1 MINKAE
7 LIRKIIKLSGIE
19 VSDAKTFFEIFLSKI
34 AAYLK
39 PGEALKINEVG
50 VFLLKN
56 RIKKNADEELNNNL
70 SNLYLAYYTPESW
83 REFYLTTEKA
93 FSNDNGNLIF
103 NIPNN
108 IFSLTSPID
117 SYFSLSFGK
126 PVIPL
131 NINSYQPE
139 VSVSPAEIK
148 KEYEIFANKIISR
161 GELIDNSIINS
172 FVAVPSLKTETENVN
187 IKYESQYDEVE
198 EQESVSWD
206 FGGDLEREIQ
216 EEEILDVEV
225 NENDLPKFQKDFTD
239 KYELAEEESD
249 SMSWDFGAE
258 EIEEIEGY
266 ESSIEEEVKEE
277 EIIKKDERG
286 EYEQVKSLTAEI
298 KESSLLQNDPQ
309 GESSIWNSYANDST
323 AEKVSEEKVKE
334 EDEEI
339 DFSKTVDADYKE
351 YFKGKASA
359 RFTPVNDFKKD
370 ESEESDEDDDLPF
383 IKRKDGI
390 IELQPR
396 HIREERKAEKQ
407 QQKEFSLFSS
417 SQKNQE
423 EIAEAPQPAEAPK
436 APQLRLHIE
445 SDKKTEIKSS
455 FSEKF
460 FINKKP
466 TPFTWKMV
474 SGFIILMMTYFI
486 YQNMQTDQP
495 SKIITSLLPQKKIKV
510 NTQVIERD
518 FEIPVT
524 YPYEPKAV
532 MNFVPDN
539 LVIKYASIGAKE
551 NIVETMPETRESN
564 ETNFTPPITDEE
576 NSALLF
582 SKENPDNK
590 LNQKGAVPKSED
602 KKTTTVVEQ
611 KSQIAKLSESG
622 IIPDDTETAVV
633 NNVFYDGSKYSV
645 QVSSWP
651 NQNTA
656 VNEMERFKKMGYS
669 AYIVKA
675 FVASRNRIFYR
686 VRVGGF
692 NTVAEAQAFNKR

>member
-1 MINKAE
+1 MLNKAE

-39 PGEALKINEVG
+39 PGEALKINDIG

-56 RIKKNADEELNNNL
+56 RSQKSTEDELNNNL
-70 SNLYLAYYTPESW
+70 SNLFLAYYTPESW

-93 FSNDNGNLIF
+93 FSNDNGNLVF

-108 IFSLTSPID
+108 IYTLSSPID

-139 VSVSPAEIK
+139 ISASQSEIK
-148 KEYEIFANKIISR
+148 KEYENFANKIISG

-172 FVAVPSLKTETENVN
+172 FVAVPSIKNETEEIN
-187 IKYESQYDEVE
+187 IKYESQYEEVDET
-198 EQESVSWD
+198 ESVSWD
-206 FGGDLEREIQ
+206 FGDDLEREIQ

-225 NENDLPKFQKDFTD
+225 NENDLPKFQNDFTN

-258 EIEEIEGY
+258 ETEGIEGY
-266 ESSIEEEVKEE
+266 ESSIDEEVKEE

-309 GESSIWNSYANDST
+309 NTDSIWNSYANDAT
-323 AEKVSEEKVKE
+323 VEKEPEEKLNV
-334 EDEEI
+334 EDDEI

-351 YFKGKASA
+351 YFKGKSSA
-359 RFTPVNDFKKD
+359 RFTPVNNFKKE
-370 ESEESDEDDDLPF
+370 ESEEEDDDDLPF

-396 HIREERKAEKQ
+396 HVREERRAEKQ

-417 SQKNQE
+417 SQKNE
-423 EIAEAPQPAEAPK
+423 EETAEATQPVEAPK

-445 SDKKTEIKSS
+445 SEKKTELKPS

-466 TPFTWKMV
+466 TPLTWKMV
-474 SGFIILMMTYFI
+474 SGIIILMMTYFI
-486 YQNMQTDQP
+486 YQNMKSEQP
-495 SKIITSLLPQKKIKV
+495 SKILTSLLPQKKINV
-510 NTQVIERD
+510 NTQIIERD

-532 MNFVPDN
+532 MNFVSDN
-539 LVIKYASIGAKE
+539 LIINYSSAGIFG
-551 NIVETMPETRESN
+551 NIVETIPEVRETN

-582 SKENPDNK
+582 SKENPDNQ
-590 LNQKGAVPKSED
+590 LNQKGAAPKSED
-602 KKTTTVVEQ
+602 KKTTTDVQQ
-611 KSQIAKLSESG
+611 KSQIAQLSESG
-622 IIPDDTETAVV
+622 IIPDDTETSVV
-633 NNVFYDGSKYSV
+633 NNIFYDGSKYSV

-656 VNEMERFKKMGYS
+656 ISEMERFKKMGYS
-669 AYIVKA
+669 AYVVKA
-675 FVASRNRIFYR
+675 FVASRNKIFYR

-692 NTVAEAQAFNKR
+692 NNVAEAQAFNKR